1 MNPEIPSAD
10 IDIVQNPNPNPDPIT
25 GEPGSHPV
33 ATAAG
38 AVAACAAGAALGSMV
53 GPLGTAIGG
62 VAGAIAGGLTG
73 NAVGE
78 TIDPTVKDESG
89 AIVED
94 SYASG
99 GHPYGKYIPAYNADY
114 EGSRHYVAVEPEISP
129 AVPKPVLPPDIDSTE
144 TTIQR

>member
-1 MNPEIPSAD
+1 MNPIVPSTE
-10 IDIVQNPNPNPDPIT
+10 VKPNPNPDPIT

-38 AVAACAAGAALGSMV
+38 AAAVCAAGAAIGSMA

-62 VAGAIAGGLTG
+62 VAGAIAGGIGG
-73 NAVGE
+73 NVVGE
-78 TIDPTVKDESG
+78 TIAPTVKDESG
-89 AIVED
+89 VMVED

-99 GHPYGKYIPAYNADY
+99 GHPYGKYIPAYKADY
-114 EGSRHYVAVEPEISP
+114 EGNRHYVAPEPEVP
-129 AVPKPVLPPDIDSTE
+129 AVTAARIRPTKAETDPAE